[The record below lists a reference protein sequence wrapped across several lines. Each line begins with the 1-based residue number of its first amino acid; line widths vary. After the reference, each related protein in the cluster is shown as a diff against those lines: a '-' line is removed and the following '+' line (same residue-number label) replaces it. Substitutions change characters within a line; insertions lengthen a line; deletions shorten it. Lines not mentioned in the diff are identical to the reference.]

1 MFVYAASD
9 GLAQWEMG
17 AMVTLHKGETWF
29 ADDPFVKARPD
40 LFSST
45 PTYVRNTMGAEQPTP
60 TPLSAPA
67 RKRTGKASG

>member
-1 MFVYAASD
+1 MYVYAASD

-17 AMVTLHKGETWF
+17 AMVTLHKGEVWP

-45 PTYVRNTMGAEQPTP
+45 PTFVRNTMGVVQPDP

-67 RKRTGKASG
+67 RKRTGKANG